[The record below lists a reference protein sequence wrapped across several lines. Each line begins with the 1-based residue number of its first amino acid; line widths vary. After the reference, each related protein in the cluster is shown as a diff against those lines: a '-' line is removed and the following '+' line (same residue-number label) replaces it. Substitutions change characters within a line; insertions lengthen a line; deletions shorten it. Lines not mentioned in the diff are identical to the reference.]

1 MPQNVIE
8 LVCHNKPMGRN
19 PPHAAAE
26 RQFFQ
31 HGMLVKTNKNQG
43 VQRMES
49 EQRKN
54 AIRGAYHLTGSNNF
68 YDGMITCSTFS
79 GKAVCRMV

>member
-1 MPQNVIE
+1 MAQNVIE
-8 LVCHNKPMGRN
+8 LVCHNKPTGRN

-49 EQRKN
+49 EQRKTPF
-54 AIRGAYHLTGSNNF
+54 AGRI
-68 YDGMITCSTFS
+68 I
-79 GKAVCRMV
+79 

>member
-8 LVCHNKPMGRN
+8 LVCHNKPVGRT
-19 PPHAAAE
+19 PHAAAE

-31 HGMLVKTNKNQG
+31 HGMLAKTNENQG

-49 EQRKN
+49 EQRKTPF
-54 AIRGAYHLTGSNNF
+54 AGRI
-68 YDGMITCSTFS
+68 I
-79 GKAVCRMV
+79 